1 MSKESVYQPRFL
13 AYCLDQGRSPAAQL
27 AHDRAE
33 YPGGCM
39 AGFIIW
45 GNAQVAAFR
54 GEHPQAFTGSGR
66 LADHPAYDQWLSER
80 FAACKGSGGEGV
92 ETP

>member
-1 MSKESVYQPRFL
+1 MSEETAYQPRFL
-13 AYCLDQGRSPAAQL
+13 AYCRDQRRSPAEQL

-39 AGFIIW
+39 AGFIVW

-54 GEHPQAFTGSGR
+54 AGHPQAFTASGG
-66 LADHPAYDQWLSER
+66 LADHHAYDRWLSER
-80 FAACKGSGGEGV
+80 FAACKGSGGEGAQ
-92 ETP
+92 PH